1 MDLSIFPERF
11 REGIE
16 TLAREFSVEQPELF
30 QDSIL
35 QGAADML
42 VWTPD
47 ELPPDVSEK
56 LVWVAQKTGRFLFLS
71 LPYENTAQTEEWAR
85 ILEMELS
92 LREWLVLD
100 HREKRLICTARRMQD
115 WRVGMV
121 VGATDYETRR
131 KQIKHNIDTYP
142 MRVKVPREEH
152 NTPLILV
159 CYGPSI
165 HETWRTAVAEAKA
178 LGGHIAT
185 NSGAHDFL
193 IKKGV
198 IPHYHVEIDP
208 RQERANFTEQPN
220 PHVSYLIASVCH
232 ADLTAKLAPYDMALY
247 HLNDGPES
255 REIFE
260 YEPDAV
266 LTDGGSCVALR
277 SLSLFYQMG
286 YRYFSIYGFDC
297 SFKNDM
303 QWAGPH
309 PGKKHKVQE
318 VQIVGGPDKLFKT
331 SAALLTYGTQFF
343 EHVNMLPDA
352 KFFLHGDGL
361 LQEWAKTNAKMA
373 REAQTAAPLAAN
385 RS

>member
-1 MDLSIFPERF
+1 MKLDIFPERF
-11 REGIE
+11 RPAIGE
-16 TLAREFSVEQPELF
+16 LAREFCVEQPELF
-30 QDSIL
+30 TDSIL
-35 QGAADML
+35 QPSADLL

-47 ELPPDVSEK
+47 EIPDDVEEK
-56 LVWVAQKTGRFLFLS
+56 LKWLCQKVGRFLFLS
-71 LPYENTAQTEEWAR
+71 LPFESAKQVERWRE
-85 ILEMELS
+85 ILERELT
-92 LREWLVLD
+92 LREWLALD
-100 HREKRLICTARRMQD
+100 HTEKRLICTARKAQD
-115 WRVGMV
+115 FRIGMV

-131 KQIKHNIDTYP
+131 AQIKHNIETYKARVPVP
-142 MRVKVPREEH
+142 MEEH
-152 NTPLILV
+152 DTPLILV

-193 IKKGV
+193 IKKGIV
-198 IPHYHVEIDP
+198 PTYHVEIDP
-208 RQERANFTEQPN
+208 RAERANFSDA
-220 PHVSYLIASVCH
+220 PHPDVRYLIASVCH
-232 ADLTAKLAPYDMALY
+232 GDLTAKLAPFNMALY

-260 YEPDAV
+260 HEPDAV

-309 PGKKHKVQE
+309 PGKRHKVQE
-318 VQIVGGPDKLFKT
+318 VTIQGGPPITYKT

-352 KFFLHGDGL
+352 KFFLHGNGL
-361 LQEWAKTNAKMA
+361 LQDWAKTNAKLQ
-373 REAQTAAPLAAN
+373 REAQHAAPIVA
-385 RS
+385 S